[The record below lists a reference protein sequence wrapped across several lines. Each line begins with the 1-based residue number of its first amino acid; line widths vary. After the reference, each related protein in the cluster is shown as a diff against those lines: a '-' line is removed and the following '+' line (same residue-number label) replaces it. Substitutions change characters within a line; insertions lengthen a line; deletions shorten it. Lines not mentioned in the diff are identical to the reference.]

1 MKTIFS
7 ENAPTPAGHYSQAV
21 EHQGLVYISGQLP
34 INPGSEKKP
43 VGSDARSDVGSIGEQ
58 TQQVLDNLEAI
69 LIAASS
75 NKNQVLKVV
84 VYISDISLWDSVN
97 RVYADF
103 FGNHKPVRSI
113 VPTRELH
120 FGFQIEVDAIAA
132 VIDA

>member
-7 ENAPTPAGHYSQAV
+7 KNAPTPAGHYSQAI

-34 INPGSEKKP
+34 INPGSDKK
-43 VGSDARSDVGSIGEQ
+43 DVGSIDEQ
-58 TQQVLDNLEAI
+58 TQQVLGNLEAI
-69 LIAASS
+69 LNAANSD
-75 NKNQVLKVV
+75 KNHVLKVV

-97 RVYADF
+97 SVYAEF

-132 VIDA
+132 VINE

>member
-7 ENAPTPAGHYSQAV
+7 ENAPKPAGHYSQAI
-21 EHQGLVYISGQLP
+21 EHQGLIYISGQLP
-34 INPGSEKKP
+34 INPSSDEKQ
-43 VGSDARSDVGSIGEQ
+43 VGSIEGQ

-69 LIAASS
+69 LNAANS

-120 FGFQIEVDAIAA
+120 FGFQIEIDAIAA